1 MTQFFLNTLSAIP
14 SFYKRKKT
22 ILEQIDFIAVQSAP
36 IIFISVSFAAVV
48 TVLES
53 SFHMKLVIQ
62 SDFMVPGFSAILIL
76 RELGAI
82 VTGLL
87 LTSRVGAGMASEVA
101 GQKVSEQIEA
111 LRLLGVNPYEFIV
124 VPRLIASIIGTIIL
138 VAVANVISLYMS
150 MLVSSQVLSIHPE
163 LFWQM
168 MNRFVEFQDY
178 GFSLIKAA
186 FFGALIP
193 LMSCY
198 FGFQSEPGAEGVG
211 KTTTKSV
218 VVTSILIIVFDFML
232 SYIFSYFY

>member
-1 MTQFFLNTLSAIP
+1 MISYLAQTFSALMDV
-14 SFYKRKKT
+14 YRRKRI
-22 ILEQIDFIAVQSAP
+22 ILEQLDFVAVQSAP
-36 IIFISVSFAAVV
+36 IILISVSFAAVV
-48 TVLES
+48 TILES

-62 SDFMVPGFSAILIL
+62 SDSMVPGFSSLLIL

-82 VTGLL
+82 VTALL

-111 LRLLGVNPYEFIV
+111 LRLLGINPFEFIV
-124 VPRLIASIIGTIIL
+124 APRLVASVIGTVVL
-138 VAVANVISLYMS
+138 VAIANVVSLYMS
-150 MLVSSQVLSIHPE
+150 MVVSSQILSIHPE

-168 MNRFVEFQDY
+168 MNRFVEFKDF
-178 GFSLIKAA
+178 GFSLVKAA
-186 FFGALIP
+186 VFGALVP

-198 FGFQSEPGAEGVG
+198 FGFQSEAGAEGVG

>member
-1 MTQFFLNTLSAIP
+1 MIQYFLNTLRALP
-14 SFYKRKKT
+14 MVPTRKKL
-22 ILEQIDFIAVQSAP
+22 IFQQLEFIAVQSAP

-62 SDFMVPGFSAILIL
+62 SDSMVPGFSALLIL

-111 LRLLGVNPYEFIV
+111 LQLLSVNPFEFIV
-124 VPRLIASIIGTIIL
+124 APRLLASIIGTIVL
-138 VAVANVISLYMS
+138 VAIANVISLYMS

-168 MNRFVEFQDY
+168 MNRFVEFKDY

-186 FFGALIP
+186 VFGALIP
-193 LMSCY
+193 LVSCY
-198 FGFQSEPGAEGVG
+198 FGFHSEGGAEGVG

>member
-1 MTQFFLNTLSAIP
+1 MIQYLLHTMQVTP
-14 SFYKRKKT
+14 KVYKRKKL
-22 ILEQIDFIAVQSAP
+22 ILEQLDFIAVQSAP

-62 SDFMVPGFSAILIL
+62 SDSMVPGFSALLIL

-111 LRLLGVNPYEFIV
+111 LKLLGVNPYEFIV
-124 VPRLIASIIGTIIL
+124 APRLIASIIGTVIL
-138 VAVANVISLYMS
+138 VAIANVLSIYMS
-150 MLVSSQVLSIHPE
+150 MFVSSQALSIHPE

-168 MNRFVEFQDY
+168 MNRFVEFKDF
-178 GFSLIKAA
+178 GFSLVKAA
-186 FFGALIP
+186 CFGAVIP
-193 LMSCY
+193 LTSCY
-198 FGFQSEPGAEGVG
+198 FGFQSEAGAEGVG

>member
-1 MTQFFLNTLSAIP
+1 MTQFFLSTLSALP
-14 SFYKRKKT
+14 AFYRRKR
-22 ILEQIDFIAVQSAP
+22 IIVEQLDFIAVQSAP

-62 SDFMVPGFSAILIL
+62 SDSMVPGFSALLIL

-111 LRLLGVNPYEFIV
+111 LRLLGVNPFEYIV
-124 VPRLIASIIGTIIL
+124 VPRLIASVIGTVIL

-168 MNRFVEFQDY
+168 MNRFVEFKDY

-186 FFGALIP
+186 CFGALIP

-198 FGFQSEPGAEGVG
+198 FGFLSEAGAEGVG